1 MPASD
6 GAEQLKAGELEEAKK
21 LIAVQKVECQFES
34 IDEAIERET
43 EFVTKYDEDLKPR
56 RQERIAN
63 EAERNERKAAV
74 QSEILQLEEQ
84 RAKALAAQRDAE
96 FAEKLRQEERAELE
110 RQRILQEQEQEKDN
124 QAFTLMSQND
134 NLDFTAARGYLES
147 ALGDFS
153 KAQQLIQ

>member
-34 IDEAIERET
+34 IDQAIERET

-134 NLDFTAARGYLES
+134 NLDFTAARGYL
-147 ALGDFS
+147 
-153 KAQQLIQ
+153 

>member
-6 GAEQLKAGELEEAKK
+6 GAETLKAGELEEAKK

-34 IDEAIERET
+34 IDQAIERET
-43 EFVTKYDEDLKPR
+43 EFVSKYDEDLKPR
-56 RQERIAN
+56 RQERIEN

-74 QSEILQLEEQ
+74 QSEILKLEEE

-134 NLDFTAARGYLES
+134 NLDFTAARGYL
-147 ALGDFS
+147 
-153 KAQQLIQ
+153 

>member
-1 MPASD
+1 MPTSD

-34 IDEAIERET
+34 IDQAIERET
-43 EFVTKYDEDLKPR
+43 EYITKYDEDLKPR

-124 QAFTLMSQND
+124 HAFTLMSQND
-134 NLDFTAARGYLES
+134 NLDFTAARGYLE
-147 ALGDFS
+147 
-153 KAQQLIQ
+153 

>member
-1 MPASD
+1 MPTSD

-34 IDEAIERET
+34 IDQAIERET
-43 EFVTKYDEDLKPR
+43 EFITKYDEDLKPR

-124 QAFTLMSQND
+124 HAFTLMSQND
-134 NLDFTAARGYLES
+134 NLDFTAARGYLE
-147 ALGDFS
+147 
-153 KAQQLIQ
+153 

>member
-34 IDEAIERET
+34 IDQAIERET

-134 NLDFTAARGYLES
+134 NLDFTAARGYLE
-147 ALGDFS
+147 
-153 KAQQLIQ
+153 